1 MKADRLHV
9 VFRPNEV
16 TVLARSGSKTLR
28 EYHLPSRASRKR
40 LDRLFGRRIDE
51 GRARIGFSESGDTG
65 GIVIGR

>member
-9 VFRPNEV
+9 VFGTGEV
-16 TVLARSGSKTLR
+16 MVFARKGGKTLR
-28 EYHLPSRASRKR
+28 EYRYPSLATRHR
-40 LDRLFGRRIDE
+40 LDRLFGQRIDE